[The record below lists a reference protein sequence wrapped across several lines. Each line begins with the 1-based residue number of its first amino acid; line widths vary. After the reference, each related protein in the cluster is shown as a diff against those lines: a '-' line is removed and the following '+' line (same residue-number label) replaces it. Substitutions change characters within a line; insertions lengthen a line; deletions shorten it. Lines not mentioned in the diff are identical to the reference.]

1 MEYRKILLA
10 LMIAMEGTLC
20 ASAQNLQAYAIHP
33 DSAFFCSD
41 EAQRIG
47 RQVLL
52 WQRTTGGWPKNVD
65 MVRPMTDS
73 LRMAVKEEKSRQNDS
88 TIDNG
93 ATFQQMRFLA
103 WLYHYTQDKVYRE
116 AFIRGVEFLLS
127 GQYPNGGWPQF
138 WPERRGYQWHI
149 TYNDD
154 AMVNTLNI
162 LRDIASRKAPFAGD
176 ITTEALRNRM
186 QEAFD
191 KGVECILATQI
202 VVGGQ
207 PTIWC
212 QQHDHETLLPAPAR
226 AYELASYCP
235 VESAQIIRLL
245 MELPH
250 PSERVC
256 RSIDGAM
263 AWLEKHKL
271 TGIRLENFRNEEGLR
286 DVRVVHDAGAPPI
299 WARFYD
305 LQTEKPFFCDRDG
318 IPRPELSLIGYER
331 RTGYSWYNNKPA
343 QLFPLYEQWK
353 KRHGRG

>member
-20 ASAQNLQAYAIHP
+20 ASAQNLQVYAIHP

-41 EAQRIG
+41 EARRIG

-202 VVGGQ
+202 EVNGQ

-271 TGIRLENFRNEEGLR
+271 TGIRLENFRNEEGQR
-286 DVRVVHDAGAPPI
+286 DVRVVQDAGAPPI

-353 KRHGRG
+353 KRHSRG